1 MKLYGLTKQTGKMLL
16 NLFYSNNGY
25 VIRLFYENKIKI
37 RSIRY
42 SFINRIQKQRREF
55 LNYIFAI
62 LNFYYLNL
70 LTVYTNKS
78 VEYC

>member
-37 RSIRY
+37 
-42 SFINRIQKQRREF
+42 
-55 LNYIFAI
+55 
-62 LNFYYLNL
+62 
-70 LTVYTNKS
+70 
-78 VEYC
+78 